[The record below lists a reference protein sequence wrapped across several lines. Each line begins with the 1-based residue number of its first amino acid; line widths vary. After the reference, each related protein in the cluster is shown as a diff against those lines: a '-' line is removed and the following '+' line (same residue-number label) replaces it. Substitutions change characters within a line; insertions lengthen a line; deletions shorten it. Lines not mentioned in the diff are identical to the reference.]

1 MKILRRHFLRLTT
14 GAVALPVVSRVA
26 TAQTFPTRPITVVVG
41 YAAGGPTDTNAR
53 ILAERM
59 KAVLGQPV
67 LVENVTGAGGSIAV
81 GRVVRAAPDGYT
93 VSMGDMGNY
102 IANQAFYPLQYD
114 LRTELQPVA
123 MVTNAPSLVFSRKGM
138 PAADLKELIAWLRAN
153 PKPGQAAS
161 ARGIISL
168 A

>member
-102 IANQAFYPLQYD
+102 IARLFTHFNMTCERNYS
-114 LRTELQPVA
+114 
-123 MVTNAPSLVFSRKGM
+123 PSPWSLTRRRWFSQERECRL
-138 PAADLKELIAWLRAN
+138 PT
-153 PKPGQAAS
+153 
-161 ARGIISL
+161 
-168 A
+168 